1 MSLKA
6 RKLSGMKTRLFKID
20 AYLRPGEHFHFARK
34 TLDDVRPGFTH
45 CHDFFEVL
53 LVENG
58 TLDHRINGTD
68 EPLSRGALLFV
79 RPQDTHALSARPGTR
94 ARIINIIVRP
104 ETVDHLGARYGAD
117 LGRRFFWSTDPM
129 PDARRL
135 DGPRIER
142 AINSAMDLQTDER
155 GLARIEQF
163 LLALM
168 TRVVDITVDPTS
180 SAPDWL
186 ATACLAARDPAVFR
200 RGAAGLVEA
209 SRRGHEHV
217 CRAAKRHLG
226 MSPTDYV
233 NRIRME
239 HAAMLLGDNTMS
251 IEDVA
256 GDCGLANLSYFYR
269 LFRAHYGTTP
279 REYRRRH
286 AVDPTAA

>member
-1 MSLKA
+1 
-6 RKLSGMKTRLFKID
+6 MKTRLFTID
-20 AYLRPGEHFHFARK
+20 AYLRPGAHFHFARK
-34 TLDDVRPGFTH
+34 TLDDAGPRFAH
-45 CHDFFEVL
+45 YHDFFEVL
-53 LVENG
+53 LVETG
-58 TLDHRINGTD
+58 ALDHWINGRW
-68 EPLSRGALLFV
+68 ERLSRGALLFV
-79 RPQDTHALSARPGTR
+79 RPADTHALSAVAGSR
-94 ARIINIIVRP
+94 ARIVNIVVRP
-104 ETVDHLGARYGAD
+104 DTVDHLGARYGAD
-117 LGRRFFWSTDPM
+117 LGQRFFWSTARL
-129 PDARRL
+129 PDARQL

-142 AINSAMDLQTDER
+142 AVNTAMDLQTDDR
-155 GLARIEQF
+155 SLARIEQF

-168 TRVVDITVDPTS
+168 TRVVDISVDPTS
-180 SAPDWL
+180 AAPDWL
-186 ATACLAARDPAVFR
+186 ATACLAARDPQVFR

-239 HAAMLLGDNTMS
+239 HAAMLLGDGRMS
-251 IEDVA
+251 IEEVA

-286 AVDPTAA
+286 AVETQAV